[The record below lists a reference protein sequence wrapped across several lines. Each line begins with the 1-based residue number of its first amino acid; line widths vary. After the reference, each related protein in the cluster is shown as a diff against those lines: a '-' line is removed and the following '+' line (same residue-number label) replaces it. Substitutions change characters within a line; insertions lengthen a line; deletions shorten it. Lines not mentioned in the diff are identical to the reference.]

1 MAAAA
6 MEESERALR
15 RRGAR
20 EITGLRRRESAM
32 SEGLLLRLPLPPTAT
47 KAAAAAA
54 AVVGFDVEF

>member
-1 MAAAA
+1 

-47 KAAAAAA
+47 KAAVA
-54 AVVGFDVEF
+54 VGFDVEF